1 MKYSYLLLF
10 VFFFCCSAPEKTNEL
25 MKLQGQTMGTYYSV
39 QYYTNSGESFQERID
54 SVLVAV
60 NQSLSTYI
68 PSSTISQVNQMQDD
82 SLRID
87 KHFKT
92 NFSLAKEVYNK
103 TNGAFNPAIMP
114 LVNYW
119 GFGYE
124 RLNSEI
130 KTDSAKVGELLQLV
144 NFDSFTIVNNTLVKT
159 IPDAELDFSS
169 LAKGYGVDVI
179 AEFLDTQNIDSYLID
194 IGGEVRAKG
203 KKQDGVSWK
212 IGIRKPSTD
221 KNERKKVV
229 QKFSLND
236 EAMATSGNYENYQIM
251 EGETVIAHTINP
263 ETGFPQSL
271 EEEIISSTVVANTCM
286 RADAYATAFKVMG
299 LRKSKEV
306 LAGEK
311 DLGVFFI
318 FLNEEN
324 EVDTW
329 TNLNL

>member
-10 VFFFCCSAPEKTNEL
+10 VFLFCCSTPEKTNEL

-39 QYYTNSGESFQERID
+39 QYYTNSAESFQEKID

-212 IGIRKPSTD
+212 VGIRKPSTD

-306 LAGEK
+306 LSEEK

>member
-39 QYYTNSGESFQERID
+39 QYYTNSAESFQEKID

-212 IGIRKPSTD
+212 VGIRKPSTD

-306 LAGEK
+306 LSEEK

>member
-1 MKYSYLLLF
+1 
-10 VFFFCCSAPEKTNEL
+10 
-25 MKLQGQTMGTYYSV
+25 
-39 QYYTNSGESFQERID
+39 
-54 SVLVAV
+54 
-60 NQSLSTYI
+60 
-68 PSSTISQVNQMQDD
+68 MQDD

-179 AEFLDTQNIDSYLID
+179 AEFLDAQNIDSYLID

-212 IGIRKPSTD
+212 VGIRKPSTD